1 MLARRMKNYSIYFD
15 DYIDKDNVIQPECSL
30 TINELKDSSFYLK
43 TNKSPGC
50 NEVSFNVI
58 KHCFGVFS
66 NLYNV
71 FHRNARVSKL

>member
-1 MLARRMKNYSIYFD
+1 MKHSSINFD
-15 DYIDKDNVIQPECSL
+15 DYIDKCNVTQPECSL
-30 TINELKDSSFYLK
+30 TINELKDSSFYPK
-43 TNKSPGC
+43 SNKSPGC
-50 NEVSFNVI
+50 DEVSFNVI